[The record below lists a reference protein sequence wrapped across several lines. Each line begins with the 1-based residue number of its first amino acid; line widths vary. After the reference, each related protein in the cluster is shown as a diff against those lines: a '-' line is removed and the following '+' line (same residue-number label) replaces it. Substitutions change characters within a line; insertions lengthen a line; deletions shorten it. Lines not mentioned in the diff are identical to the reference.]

1 MARKMLLVCG
11 ILSPILYAISDVV
24 AGMRW
29 EAYSFRDQTISELA
43 AIGAPSRP
51 LFAAL
56 LLVVYSLMVAFG
68 IGVWK
73 SASAIHRLRIVGG
86 LLIGLGVMALTVGQ
100 LAVMSPRGTE
110 QGLAGAMHLV
120 EGLAAMLMTFTL
132 MGIAATT
139 FGARFRLYT
148 IVTIILALGF
158 GAWSASEVSKI
169 ELGLATP
176 WLGVKERIFWYG
188 YQSWFA
194 ALAVRLLRTR
204 HLASESLNAFKASRS
219 RSSAI

>member
-56 LLVVYSLMVAFG
+56 LLVVYGLMVAFG
-68 IGVWK
+68 IGVWE

-86 LLIGLGVMALTVGQ
+86 LLIGLGV
-100 LAVMSPRGTE
+100 
-110 QGLAGAMHLV
+110 
-120 EGLAAMLMTFTL
+120 
-132 MGIAATT
+132 
-139 FGARFRLYT
+139 
-148 IVTIILALGF
+148 
-158 GAWSASEVSKI
+158 SEVSKI

>member
-1 MARKMLLVCG
+1 MIRKMLLVCG
-11 ILSPILYAISDVV
+11 ILSPILYAISDLL

-29 EAYSFRDQTISELA
+29 EGYSFRDQAISELA
-43 AIGAPSRP
+43 ATGAPSRP

-56 LLVVYSLMVAFG
+56 LLVVYGLMVAFG
-68 IGVWK
+68 LGVWK
-73 SASAIHRLRIVGG
+73 SASGNSRLRVVGS

-100 LAVMSPRGTE
+100 LAVMRPRGTP

-132 MGIAATT
+132 MGFAATS

-148 IVTIILALGF
+148 IVTIILAIGL
-158 GAWSASEVSKI
+158 GAWSASEAGKI

-194 ALAVRLLRTR
+194 ALAVRLLRNR
-204 HLASESLNAFKASRS
+204 HLASESPTAFKASRS